1 MIPRHSKGG
10 RLTKMEDKVNCEKCG
25 KKISEEEMFF
35 RQGICPVCGGRD
47 WVSDPVFVGFD
58 DD

>member
-1 MIPRHSKGG
+1 
-10 RLTKMEDKVNCEKCG
+10 MEDKVNCEKCG